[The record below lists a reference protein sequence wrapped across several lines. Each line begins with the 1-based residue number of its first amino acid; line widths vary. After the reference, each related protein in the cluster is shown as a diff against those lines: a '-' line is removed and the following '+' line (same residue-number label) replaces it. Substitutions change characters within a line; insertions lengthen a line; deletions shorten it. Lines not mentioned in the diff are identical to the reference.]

1 MRNMD
6 IATRGTGGTGKKKL
20 DQAKRMTRSNVPGA
34 QTKNV
39 FAGRVN

>member
-1 MRNMD
+1 MTNMD
-6 IATRGTGGTGKKKL
+6 IATQGTGGTGKKKL
-20 DQAKRMTRSNVPGA
+20 DQAKRMTRNNVPGA